1 MNFLTG
7 GVVPNSI
14 NVDFEIGAI
23 NAVRGEYPN
32 PNVYGCLFHLSKNV
46 YKKVQANS
54 LAALYLNDQVFR
66 NNIRMIC
73 ALAFVPIPDIQR
85 SFKALCQICGNGEVP
100 IIDYFA
106 TNYVG
111 ELRNGIRRPPTFE
124 HELWSVC
131 DKVVN
136 NLPRTTNAVEG
147 WHNAFA
153 RSVGQSHAN
162 IWTCIDMLKK
172 EHVHVH
178 LTITQHLAGLP
189 PPKPRRKYAEINN
202 RINTIVAKYRNLQ
215 TIDYLRAISYNIL

>member
-1 MNFLTG
+1 MMNHLNFLTG

-14 NVDFEIGAI
+14 NVNFEIGAI

-32 PNVYGCLFHLSKNV
+32 SNVYGCLFHLSKNV
-46 YKKVQANS
+46 YKKVQANG

-85 SFKALCQICGNGEVP
+85 SFNALCQIYGNGEVP

-106 TNYVG
+106 TKYVG
-111 ELRNGIRRPPTFE
+111 ELRNGIRRPPIFE
-124 HELWSVC
+124 HELWSVY
-131 DKVVN
+131 DRVVN

-162 IWTCIDMLKK
+162 IWTFIDMLKK
-172 EHVHVH
+172 ERVHVH

-189 PPKPRRKYAEINN
+189 PPKPRRKYQ
-202 RINTIVAKYRNLQ
+202 R
-215 TIDYLRAISYNIL
+215 